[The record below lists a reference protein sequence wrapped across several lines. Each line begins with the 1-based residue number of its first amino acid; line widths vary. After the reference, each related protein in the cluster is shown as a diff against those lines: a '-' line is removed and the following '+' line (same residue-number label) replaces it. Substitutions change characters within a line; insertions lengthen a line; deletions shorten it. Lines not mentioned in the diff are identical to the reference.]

1 MKKLVCALLAAFL
14 LLTVLASCGKSGD
27 VDVPYGMQLAS
38 DPSVVDYYLFVPSK
52 WTVEMATGAT
62 SAYYSTDDPSSITV
76 SAYGLS
82 KDVSDAESYWAFFK
96 KQFGD
101 IFGDPETV
109 EESNL
114 LLDGKEAMQY
124 VFTAKLGETEYKFR
138 QVVCTRNGMAYILTY
153 ASTAANYDR
162 HADEVQETIAQ
173 FKFMV

>member
-1 MKKLVCALLAAFL
+1 MKKLVCALLAALL
-14 LLTVLASCGKSGD
+14 LLTALVSCGKSGD
-27 VDVPYGMQLAS
+27 VDIPYGMQLAS

-101 IFGDPETV
+101 IFGDP
-109 EESNL
+109 
-114 LLDGKEAMQY
+114 D
-124 VFTAKLGETEYKFR
+124 
-138 QVVCTRNGMAYILTY
+138 
-153 ASTAANYDR
+153 DR
-162 HADEVQETIAQ
+162 T
-173 FKFMV
+173 FFG

>member
-1 MKKLVCALLAAFL
+1 MKKLICVLLSACLLLA
-14 LLTVLASCGKSGD
+14 VLVSCGKTGD

-38 DPSVVDYYLFVPSK
+38 DPTVVDYYLFVPSD
-52 WTVEMATGAT
+52 WTVELATGAT

-82 KDVSDAESYWAFFK
+82 KDVSDAQSYWAFFE

-101 IFGDPETV
+101 IFGAPEAV

-138 QVVCTRNGMAYILTY
+138 QIVCTRNGMAYILTY
-153 ASTAANYDR
+153 ASTAANFDR
-162 HADEVQETIAQ
+162 HADEVQETVAQ